1 MTMPWRRRITHL
13 ALFAAVAAA
22 ALASLVTAGPRAD
35 AAAGDGSPGD
45 PNITFTGRWDT
56 TSSATAYT
64 PHWAGAY
71 FTTGFTGTTVK
82 LRQRNTIDLYESID
96 GAPFVFLTNVS
107 GTVNLTPA
115 PLRPGNHTLRVS
127 YRVVAGSYHGDAV
140 FQGLILAAGAHTF
153 ALPVPSK
160 LIEFVG
166 DSITVG
172 TTTSE
177 NALTA
182 YGWLIG
188 EQLGVRHTQIAQGG
202 ACLVTTADGCI
213 GLEDY
218 FLKLGAT
225 PGGPNWDFTRY
236 QASAVVINLGT
247 NDLAHGTHTPTFQA
261 HYINLL
267 HEVRARY
274 PAAAIFAL
282 ETFARRF
289 AAQTQAAV
297 QTLNSAGDANVSYVN
312 TQGWLSAADFSPD
325 GLHPNDTGHQVIAS
339 HLAPIIAA
347 RIGLAVRT

>member
-1 MTMPWRRRITHL
+1 M
-13 ALFAAVAAA
+13 
-22 ALASLVTAGPRAD
+22 LASMVTVLPRAD
-35 AAAGDGSPGD
+35 AATGDGSLTD
-45 PNITFTGRWDT
+45 SNITFVGRWDT

-71 FTTGFTGTTVK
+71 FTTGFTGTTIK
-82 LRQRNTIDLYESID
+82 LRQRNTIDLYASID
-96 GAPFVFLTNVS
+96 SAPYVSFTNVS
-107 GTVNLTPA
+107 GTVNLTPV
-115 PLRPGNHTLRVS
+115 PLSPGSHILRVS

-140 FQGLILAAGAHTF
+140 FQGLILAAGARTF
-153 ALPVPSK
+153 APPVPSK

-188 EQLGVRHTQIAQGG
+188 ERLGARHTQIAQGG

-218 FLKLGAT
+218 FLKLSGTAGA
-225 PGGPNWDFTRY
+225 PNWDFSRY
-236 QASAVVINLGT
+236 QANAVVINLGT
-247 NDLAHGTHTPTFQA
+247 NDLAHGTHSTTFQP

-282 ETFARRF
+282 ETFSPRF

-297 QTLNSAGDANVSYVN
+297 QTLNSAGDANVYYVS

-347 RIGLAVRT
+347 KTGLA